1 MNDEH
6 LAESRRAKWTSADD
20 YVAAMARRLA
30 ARRGRIARRR
40 SEPEAPRFS
49 LSTLPFVMLLGGLA
63 ILAVAIMMAAF
74 PGFQPQHK
82 VADTV
87 REQGV
92 APRGWFQEA
101 QRDFHRQD

>member
-1 MNDEH
+1 MDDER
-6 LAESRRAKWTSADD
+6 LAESRRPKWTSADD

-30 ARRGRIARRR
+30 ARRGRSARRR
-40 SEPEAPRFS
+40 SEPETPRFS
-49 LSTLPFVMLLGGLA
+49 LSTLPFAILLGGLA

-82 VADTV
+82 ATDSV

>member
-1 MNDEH
+1 MDDQR
-6 LAESRRAKWTSADD
+6 LAESRRPKWTSVDD

-30 ARRGRIARRR
+30 ARRGRIVRRR
-40 SEPEAPRFS
+40 SEPETPRFS
-49 LSTLPFVMLLGGLA
+49 LSTLPFVTLLGGLA
-63 ILAVAIMMAAF
+63 ILAVAIMVAAF

-82 VADTV
+82 DVDTV